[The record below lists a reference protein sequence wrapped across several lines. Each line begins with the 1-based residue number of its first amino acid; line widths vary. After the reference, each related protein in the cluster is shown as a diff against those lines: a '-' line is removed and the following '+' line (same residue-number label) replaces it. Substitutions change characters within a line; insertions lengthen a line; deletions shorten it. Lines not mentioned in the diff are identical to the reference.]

1 MQHNIIMILFQSRL
15 VFSKQRY
22 RMLIKAQYMRCDW
35 NTPIAYPEFTDSLS
49 IASLLVRV
57 LKTKAKIQK

>member
-1 MQHNIIMILFQSRL
+1 
-15 VFSKQRY
+15 
-22 RMLIKAQYMRCDW
+22 MRCDW

>member
-1 MQHNIIMILFQSRL
+1 
-15 VFSKQRY
+15 
-22 RMLIKAQYMRCDW
+22 MRCDW
-35 NTPIAYPEFTDSLS
+35 YTPIAYPEFIDSLS